1 MNSSLKLFFPTE
13 EKKNLCAPPN
23 PKLYIALNLICW
35 RWTERNAPIRT
46 DIEQKASSSEAGTP
60 MQDKESCIKYFLEK
74 RHLKKLVQLSP
85 YTVYSKVG
93 FWSTLVYVLS
103 CRGDWY
109 WNCINCLR
117 RHTEV
122 SLQIGY
128 RSYTSIFSIFYDL
141 SRGFSFEWFA
151 PFCVLHYIDLLY
163 MSKGTYAPL
172 LYSCI

>member
-74 RHLKKLVQLSP
+74 RHLKKLVQLST

-93 FWSTLVYVLS
+93 FWSTLVYVWVAEETGIEIVLIAWGDTQRFPYKLVTDLIPLS
-103 CRGDWY
+103 
-109 WNCINCLR
+109 
-117 RHTEV
+117 
-122 SLQIGY
+122 
-128 RSYTSIFSIFYDL
+128 F
-141 SRGFSFEWFA
+141 
-151 PFCVLHYIDLLY
+151 PFFMI
-163 MSKGTYAPL
+163 
-172 LYSCI
+172 